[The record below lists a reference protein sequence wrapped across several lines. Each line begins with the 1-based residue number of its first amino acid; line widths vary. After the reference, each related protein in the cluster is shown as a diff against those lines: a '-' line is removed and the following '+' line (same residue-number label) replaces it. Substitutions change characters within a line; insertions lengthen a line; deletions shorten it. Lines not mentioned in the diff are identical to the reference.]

1 MKNNIFGRIKKT
13 LAILLAVCF
22 LLSVTTTSVSATEN
36 SRYGKNKVA
45 YEGGYNKG
53 YSGKNKVAY
62 EDGYSKGYSVG
73 KEQGKK
79 DCKQYGSTE
88 ILKKIPRPFTK
99 YSWTAVYKKS
109 YRNGYKSG
117 YIDGYSGIRY
127 ECLRK

>member
-1 MKNNIFGRIKKT
+1 MKNNTFDRIKKT

-22 LLSVTTTSVSATEN
+22 LLSVTTASVSATEN

-45 YEGGYNKG
+45 YG
-53 YSGKNKVAY
+53 
-62 EDGYSKGYSVG
+62 DGYSKGYSVG

-88 ILKKIPRPFTK
+88 ILKRIPRPFTK
-99 YSWTAVYKKS
+99 YSWTAAYKKS
-109 YRNGYKSG
+109 YKNGYKSG